1 MLAFFREYLRVS
13 VPQILGRLD
22 RARKLPR
29 PPLRA
34 VRRKTITQLTEDV
47 DDVATRF
54 LFELIGRRYMSHS
67 TVLCAQYTP
76 SEWHGRL
83 GGVQA
88 DAMTDRLIHGSVR
101 IDLGDVNV
109 RKLLS
114 SKG

>member
-54 LFELIGRRYMSHS
+54 LL
-67 TVLCAQYTP
+67 Q
-76 SEWHGRL
+76 
-83 GGVQA
+83 Q
-88 DAMTDRLIHGSVR
+88 DADRLIQQAA
-101 IDLGDVNV
+101 DGDVLASITPAAEHKAIGDALCA
-109 RKLLS
+109 R
-114 SKG
+114 